1 MKGVI
6 KKMPI
11 TDYELALRLLLA
23 CIFGGIVGYERERN
37 DSPAGFRTHILVC
50 LGAALIMVLSMY
62 GFNDFTSV
70 NKDPARLAAQVV
82 SGIGFLGAGTI
93 LRDKTSIRGLT
104 TAASLWVV
112 SAIGLA
118 AGAGFYFSSFLATLL
133 VFLTLERTVETY
145 FFRNCQVLKVVTV
158 NGTCRVKEI
167 NRIIVAHSII
177 PQNIS
182 MKLLKEED
190 SKTTIEYKLR
200 TPFREINIEL
210 LIDDI
215 NEVDGIYSTE
225 LDESGPKPSFIP
237 ARLRSSVPFHK
248 KPKEPFL

>member
-1 MKGVI
+1 MH
-6 KKMPI
+6 I
-11 TDYELALRLLLA
+11 TDYEIAFRLLLA

-62 GFNDFTSV
+62 GFSNFVTV

-93 LRDKTSIRGLT
+93 LRDKTSVRGLT

-118 AGAGFYFSSFLATLL
+118 VGAGFYFSSILATLL
-133 VFLTLERTVETY
+133 VFLTLERTIETY
-145 FFRNCQVLKVVTV
+145 FFRNSQVLKVITV
-158 NGTCRVKEI
+158 NGTCKAKEI
-167 NRIIVAHSII
+167 QRIIVSHNIY
-177 PQNIS
+177 PQNIF

-190 SKTTIEYKLR
+190 NKTTIEYTLR
-200 TPFREINIEL
+200 TPFRKINMEL

-215 NEVDGIYSTE
+215 KEIDGIYSAE
-225 LDESGPKPSFIP
+225 LDPEKTRHAFLANRIG
-237 ARLRSSVPFHK
+237 SSMPFHK
-248 KPKEPFL
+248 KQKEPFL

>member
-1 MKGVI
+1 VHI
-6 KKMPI
+6 P
-11 TDYELALRLLLA
+11 DYEIAFRMLLA
-23 CIFGGIVGYERERN
+23 CIFGGIVGLERERN

-50 LGAALIMVLSMY
+50 LGSALIMVLSMY

-118 AGAGFYFSSFLATLL
+118 TGAGFYFSSTFATFL
-133 VFLTLERTVETY
+133 VVITLERIVENY
-145 FFRNCQVLKVVTV
+145 FFRNSQTLKVVAV

-167 NRIIVAHSII
+167 NRIIESYNIA
-177 PQNIS
+177 PQNIA
-182 MKLLKEED
+182 MTLQQEEQNR
-190 SKTTIEYKLR
+190 TIIFYKLR
-200 TPFREINIEL
+200 TPFRKLDVDRLIE
-210 LIDDI
+210 DI
-215 NEVDGIYSTE
+215 NEIDGVYSAE
-225 LDESGPKPSFIP
+225 QGYNDESESMLSTLSNKLTF
-237 ARLRSSVPFHK
+237 AKKDNQDSSM
-248 KPKEPFL
+248 

>member
-1 MKGVI
+1 MH
-6 KKMPI
+6 I
-11 TDYELALRLLLA
+11 TDYEIALRLLLA
-23 CIFGGIVGYERERN
+23 CIFGGIVGLERERN

-50 LGAALIMVLSMY
+50 MGSALIMIISMY
-62 GFNDFTSV
+62 GFSNFTSI

-118 AGAGFYFSSFLATLL
+118 TGAGFYFSSTLTTFL
-133 VFLTLERTVETY
+133 VFITLERIVENY
-145 FFRNCQVLKVVTV
+145 FFRNSQSLKVVAV

-167 NRIIVAHSII
+167 NRVIESHNIV

-182 MKLLKEED
+182 MTLQQEEQN
-190 SKTTIEYKLR
+190 KTIILYKLR
-200 TPFREINIEL
+200 TPFRNLDMNRLIE
-210 LIDDI
+210 DI
-215 NEVDGIYSTE
+215 NEIDGVYSAE
-225 LDESGPKPSFIP
+225 RALNNQSDSI
-237 ARLRSSVPFHK
+237 LSVFSRK
-248 KPKEPFL
+248 KKLSENNNNSLSL